1 MYTANMVI
9 GTLMRTYDIEVDP
22 KTGCKSSE
30 YIKAKLACKI
40 MMRDYNTPKIRLNSS
55 YVAFCAYLV
64 DHAHVVMDQHI
75 VTAPV
80 INKDDQPKQEP
91 VVTNVINKNKSV
103 LHRPQIMMYHMVL
116 QTKFF
121 FEVLLN
127 TIENIQS
134 ALDSYSV
141 WGVYQRKVYFLSID
155 IRDQIYKMQY
165 LGYEI
170 CKKLVRTYITAD
182 HSVPRI

>member
-1 MYTANMVI
+1 MVI
-9 GTLMRTYDIEVDP
+9 GVLLQTYDFAIDP
-22 KTGCKSSE
+22 KTGRLVSP
-30 YIKAKLACKI
+30 YVAAKCACKI
-40 MMRDYNTPKIRLNSS
+40 LMEHYNCPKIRLNSS
-55 YVAFCAYLV
+55 YVAFVEYLV

-75 VTAPV
+75 VAEPV
-80 INKDDQPKQEP
+80 INNDDQPKQEP
-91 VVTNVINKNKSV
+91 VATTVINENKSV
-103 LHRPQIMMYHMVL
+103 LHRPQIMMYHAVL

-134 ALDSYSV
+134 VLDSYSV

-155 IRDQIYKMQY
+155 IREQIHKMPY

-170 CKKLVRTYITAD
+170 GKNLVRTYITAD